1 MMEEG
6 ELSED
11 CQPMETGS
19 ILEKG
24 KTNTSFNGANFMSKE
39 DNSPPNR
46 VDSKLKEGNNSFN
59 GPNSFYK
66 RERVNSISN
75 QKVISSYNGVSLMSK
90 EEGSSYEGVSSLL
103 KEKSSHNRVNPLLNK
118 KRMNS
123 YSLKRKSTMTEGKT
137 DSWTNN
143 RRQEESPFPKANLIF
158 KKEKSYD
165 LIEAT
170 SLFETKSSLTDAP
183 ISFFA
188 TNPLLKEKG
197 EEEQEDKM
205 DPFEKSFLLL
215 NVTSCCLANLPGHSV
230 WRKRADLKPAVRQR
244 AFSSRRRVRRRCTDE
259 SGDQGPDQS
268 LQVRERPKSPLPS
281 LQPGEMRMQEL
292 LSKPWNL
299 FLCLLLLLPQ
309 MAICDIPRCNPENMG
324 DNPFCIPLDYN
335 KVRKV
340 VWNNCSNGS
349 YQRMISLVG

>member
-6 ELSED
+6 ELPED
-11 CQPMETGS
+11 WPTMDWS
-19 ILEKG
+19 SLLEKEG
-24 KTNTSFNGANFMSKE
+24 TTTTSFN
-39 DNSPPNR
+39 NR
-46 VDSKLKEGNNSFN
+46 VNFISKKDSSSLSRVNSRLKEETKSLNWTNSN
-59 GPNSFYK
+59 HK
-66 RERVNSISN
+66 KEERVNSKPN
-75 QKVISSYNGVSLMSK
+75 QKERKANNDVSLVSK
-90 EEGSSYEGVSSLL
+90 EESSSYDLVNF
-103 KEKSSHNRVNPLLNK
+103 KEKRLNPMLNPK
-118 KRMNS
+118 ERIKS
-123 YSLKRKSTMTEGKT
+123 YFLKRNLTEGKT
-137 DSWTNN
+137 GSSANN
-143 RRQEESPFPKANLIF
+143 GRQEKSPFSKANLIF

-215 NVTSCCLANLPGHSV
+215 NVTSCCLANLPGHSAR
-230 WRKRADLKPAVRQR
+230 RKRPDLKKPPGRQR
-244 AFSSRRRVRRRCTDE
+244 AFSSSRRRPCTDE
-259 SGDQGPDQS
+259 SRDQSPDQS
-268 LQVRERPKSPLPS
+268 LQVRERPKSPLPGS
-281 LQPGEMRMQEL
+281 LQSGPLPGSEVRMQEL
-292 LSKPWNL
+292 LSKPWSL
-299 FLCLLLLLPQ
+299 FICLLLLLPR

-340 VWNNCSNGS
+340 LEHI
-349 YQRMISLVG
+349 ISFVG